1 MKTDLFH
8 QWTEV
13 GVSTQLGRPALKIVG
28 EEIRQEPDIATALLL
43 LKEVPSVQGNLQ
55 RVGLVITRSV
65 QVSLSS
71 AVHHISSSTCPML
84 LLIKWTS
91 GLLQS

>member
-1 MKTDLFH
+1 M
-8 QWTEV
+8 
-13 GVSTQLGRPALKIVG
+13 STQLGRPARKIVG

-55 RVGLVITRSV
+55 RVSLVTTRSV
-65 QVSLSS
+65 QVSLSF

-84 LLIKWTS
+84 IKWTS
-91 GLLQS
+91 GLLYLYL